1 MHIKGQQNQTLDL
14 WFRSSFCVG
23 GCRRTAAF

>member
-14 WFRSSFCVG
+14 WFRN
-23 GCRRTAAF
+23 